1 MTRTVIAASGPA
13 RPCHRLSA
21 HRHVRSTASR
31 PSLVGNGGWMVG
43 QGPGGLANPF
53 PMRTRLLPSDA
64 AAVDVALGRGKET
77 PQYCLDQPDQ
87 RDGTGRH
94 RWTLLQVTALSGTT
108 WTSWMRA
115 RLLRIRR
122 LGVRIPPGALRVETE
137 TSRSEAVP
145 VDSGGRPLLL
155 ANLCLSRKCHRLHAR
170 TAHSAARRT
179 CPSIAPAVCAPC
191 SVRGTYVE
199 R

>member
-1 MTRTVIAASGPA
+1 
-13 RPCHRLSA
+13 
-21 HRHVRSTASR
+21 
-31 PSLVGNGGWMVG
+31 MVG

-77 PQYCLDQPDQ
+77 PQYCSGQPDQ

-115 RLLRIRR
+115 RLPTDQKVGGSNPFGRTGGGPLTCGNAIRR
-122 LGVRIPPGALRVETE
+122 FPAATTFVLDRPCGAVWC
-137 TSRSEAVP
+137 
-145 VDSGGRPLLL
+145 
-155 ANLCLSRKCHRLHAR
+155 CLVS
-170 TAHSAARRT
+170 
-179 CPSIAPAVCAPC
+179 
-191 SVRGTYVE
+191 
-199 R
+199 